1 MTNWDNMEYVNGEI
15 NEVTKELNIKFI
27 PIDNKEFE
35 EIEIDITE
43 IYSSEEL
50 IQNINYTEFDKN
62 KYIKII
68 LVR

>member
-1 MTNWDNMEYVNGEI
+1 MEYVNGEI